1 MKDLQGIWQIDRTRN
16 VTQFLQGEIMASRKL
31 STKWDDMEK
40 HEKEFFGSREDR
52 PEDRTVTSRAKV
64 RTELTDQI
72 EAFLAKGGA
81 INHIDPNVMADPP
94 RKPQSNYGS
103 RPI

>member
-1 MKDLQGIWQIDRTRN
+1 
-16 VTQFLQGEIMASRKL
+16 MASRKP

-40 HEKEFFGSREDR
+40 LEREFFGSREDR
-52 PEDRTVTSRAKV
+52 AEDRTVTSRAKI
-64 RTELTDQI
+64 RSELSDQI
-72 EAFLAKGGA
+72 EEFLSKGGA
-81 INHIDPNVMADPP
+81 INEIAPNVMADPP

>member
-1 MKDLQGIWQIDRTRN
+1 
-16 VTQFLQGEIMASRKL
+16 MASRKP
-31 STKWDDMEK
+31 SSKWDDMEK
-40 HEKEFFGSREDR
+40 TEKDFFGSREDR

-72 EAFLAKGGA
+72 EKFLAGGGL
-81 INHIDPNVMADPP
+81 INQIDPNVMADPP
-94 RKPQSNYGS
+94 RKPTSNYGS